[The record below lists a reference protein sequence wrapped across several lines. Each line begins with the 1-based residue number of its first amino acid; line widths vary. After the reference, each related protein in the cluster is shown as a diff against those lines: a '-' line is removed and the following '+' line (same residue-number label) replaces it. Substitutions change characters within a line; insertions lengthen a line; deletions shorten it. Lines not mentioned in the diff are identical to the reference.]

1 MKLIRTEDAV
11 GHVLCHDLTQI
22 IKDQYKDARFR
33 KGHVVAPEDIPV
45 LLGMGKEHLYVW
57 EMTPGML
64 HEDEGAERL
73 LALCANENMERS
85 GVKEGKIE
93 LKASCDGL
101 FLLRSESLRAVNAI
115 DELMIATRKG
125 GTAVKKGDKLAGMRV
140 IPLIIAEEKLT
151 AAKAAAGDTPRL
163 ELRPWV
169 RKTAAI
175 VATGSEVKKGLIQ
188 DTFTPGGEGQIERL
202 WHRDHLRLL
211 FRRWGGE
218 RGRRHLPSPA
228 DWGGSHPLHRGY
240 ERGPRR

>member
-101 FLLRSESLRAVNAI
+101 FLVRSESLRAVNAI

-151 AAKAAAGDTPRL
+151 AAKAAAGDTPLL

-188 DTFTPGGEGQIERL
+188 DSGGEGQIERL
-202 WHRDHLRLL
+202 WHRDPLRLL